1 MRFFYVCIFIL
12 FTASLLILSCSE
24 KGAKISEK
32 ARRVTADSVVGPRT
46 IEVDINT
53 YQMIYYVSDDR
64 GSDQTG
70 NGSLQKPW
78 ETVNYTL
85 SMIVDASTSKRY
97 AVFVAEGGYSKATIQ
112 MKAHVDIYGGFSA
125 KDWQRDVFKYVSRLG
140 GDKKRR
146 VLVGANNARLDG
158 FVITDGVVRGKGG
171 GMICDGVSP
180 HISNNLF
187 LKNKTLKPIPWLP
200 KYIHEVA
207 NDGGALYCSNG
218 ASPIIEHNLFVNNA
232 TENGRGGAVALNNK
246 CQARISKNIFYQNVS
261 GTDDPMRSSDGGAI
275 SVFDWCN
282 PVIEGNVVLR
292 NRADANND
300 GGGIFVALWSSATIT
315 DNVLVGNWSGDDAAG
330 LFVGGQEHRY
340 DGPLDP
346 LPDKEHFYVSIR
358 NNLFIGN
365 DHPSKNSGA
374 MRFTMESRG
383 EFIGNVT
390 AFNQG
395 IYFQRSEVKI
405 AKNVIL
411 DRFLFKETK
420 NGLGI
425 SEIYDNVLW
434 AEFDLQTAAK
444 VYNNRFK
451 YQYDDYNVFGGLPD
465 FKSDGKEL
473 TANSSVYYRQQFI
486 TKVLVSGP
494 DLGINEL
501 SNRVVRAGDRYSVIR
516 SNDSDTITLWGDFT
530 KEMHFSVL
538 PTYRI
543 Q

>member
-12 FTASLLILSCSE
+12 FTASLLILSCNE
-24 KGAKISEK
+24 KDAKIPEHVRF
-32 ARRVTADSVVGPRT
+32 ATNDSIVGPRT
-46 IEVDINT
+46 LVVDKNN
-53 YQMIYYVSDDR
+53 YQMIYYVSDEK
-64 GSDQTG
+64 GSNQTG

-78 ETVNYTL
+78 ESINYAL
-85 SMIVDASTSKRY
+85 SMIVDASASKRY

-125 KDWQRDVFKYVSRLG
+125 KDWKRDIFKYSSRLE

-158 FVITDGVVRGKGG
+158 FVIEDGVVRGKGG
-171 GMICDGVSP
+171 GMVCDGVSP
-180 HISNNLF
+180 HISNNCF
-187 LKNKTLKPIPWLP
+187 VKNKTLKPIPWRP
-200 KYIHEVA
+200 KFIHEMA

-218 ASPIIEHNLFVNNA
+218 AAPHLEHNLFVNNT

-246 CQARISKNIFYQNVS
+246 SKARISKNIFYQNVS

-282 PVIEGNVVLR
+282 PVIEGNIVLR

-300 GGGIFVALWSSATIT
+300 GGGIFIALWSSATIK

-340 DGPLDP
+340 DSPLDP

-358 NNLFIGN
+358 NNLFVGN

-390 AFNQG
+390 AFNHG

-405 AKNVIL
+405 AENVIL
-411 DRFLFKETK
+411 DRFLYTETK
-420 NGLGI
+420 KGLNV
-425 SEIYDNVLW
+425 SEIYDNVIW
-434 AEFDLQTAAK
+434 ADFELQTQAK
-444 VYNNRFK
+444 VYNNRLK
-451 YQYDDYNVFGGLPD
+451 DRYDYHNTFGRMPD
-465 FKSDGKEL
+465 FKSDGREL
-473 TANSSVYYRQQFI
+473 TANSSLYYRKQYWNICLCQ
-486 TKVLVSGP
+486 
-494 DLGINEL
+494 
-501 SNRVVRAGDRYSVIR
+501 
-516 SNDSDTITLWGDFT
+516 
-530 KEMHFSVL
+530 
-538 PTYRI
+538 
-543 Q
+543 